1 MKKQKICIVGGSL
14 TGLVTAISL
23 SSLNCE
29 IDIITGNKRKDP
41 ITSRTIAVSESNL
54 NFLKELNIFKNNSKD
69 YWPCSI
75 MKLYTETNGEK
86 LSEIIEIN
94 KDKKKNNIFYI
105 LENSKLKMLMEKKI
119 KNTKSI
125 TIRNNEKVYEI
136 KNSGLLKSI
145 NLKKND
151 YKYNLIIICSGSNS
165 ELVKNIFN
173 EQIIEN
179 SYNEISITTVLKHKP
194 LRNNIARQ
202 IFLDKEIL
210 ALLPISNNKTSVVW
224 SVKKSLY
231 EKNDNIIKKKINF
244 YAKNYLKDIKFLNKI
259 EYKDLNFLIRK
270 KYYSDRILLFGDA
283 LHVVHPFA
291 GQGFNMTLRDLSCL
305 DKILLEKIEL
315 GLDIGSTDI
324 LFEFSKK
331 RKPINFIN
339 SIGIDLIK
347 KSFSIKEKPIKKV
360 RNIILENINKNK
372 LIKDIF
378 YDIANEGIK
387 F

>member
-29 IDIITGNKRKDP
+29 IDIITGNKKKNP
-41 ITSRTIAVSESNL
+41 TTNRTIAVSESNL
-54 NFLKELNIFKNNSKD
+54 DFLKELNIFKNNSKD

-75 MKLYTETNGEK
+75 MKLYTEVNGEK
-86 LSEIIEIN
+86 FSEIIEIN

-125 TIRNNEKVYEI
+125 TIRNNEKVSEI

-145 NLKKND
+145 NLKKNN

-179 SYNEISITTVLKHKP
+179 SYNEISITTILKHKP

-210 ALLPISNNKTSVVW
+210 ALLPISNDKTSLVW
-224 SVKKSLY
+224 SVKKGLY
-231 EKNDNIIKKKINF
+231 KKNDNIIKKKINF

-259 EYKDLNFLIRK
+259 EYRDLNFLIRK

-305 DKILLEKIEL
+305 DKVLLEKIEL
-315 GLDIGSTDI
+315 GLDIGSEDI

-331 RKPINFIN
+331 IKPINFIN
-339 SIGIDLIK
+339 SMGIDLIK
-347 KSFSIKEKPIKKV
+347 KSFSIKKKSIKKV
-360 RNIILENINKNK
+360 RNIILENINKNT

-378 YDIANEGIK
+378 YDIANKGIK